1 MKLTPEQDAILAID
15 ANLKV
20 NAVAGSGKTTTIVA
34 YAKSR
39 PNDSK
44 ILYLAFNQTVKQE
57 AILRFQQA
65 GLYNVTVETAHSLAF
80 RYIVRRGGYQL
91 KNNGYSIPETVNV
104 LELQSS
110 MPIQRAYL
118 FAHHIDK
125 LLRFYCNSSV
135 KSADELDYFSLLSD
149 DKAKAFVKMNYSE
162 IVDYTRA
169 FIRKMNQ
176 AEIEIT
182 HDFYLKKF
190 QLVRPNLP
198 YDYIFFDEGQ
208 DASSVMLDIFLKQP
222 AKKMIVGDLHQQIY
236 SWRHAVNALEET
248 DFTTFPLTKSFRF
261 HSDIALLAESIL
273 EWKSYL
279 HIKDDLTIEGVGAT
293 DNKHQKIVLG
303 RTNLGLL
310 REAIRYIHD
319 PSLTGSIYFEGSI
332 HAYTHTEEGTSL
344 YDVVNLHLGKID
356 KIHSPMIKS
365 FENLESLE
373 EYAEETNDAQLKML
387 IELVRLYGAKI
398 FGVMKK
404 LKDRL
409 VAKED
414 KETADLLF
422 STVHRSKGLEYDEVY
437 LVEDFITEDEVK
449 RLSKNSDEL
458 QNLKI
463 VEEINLLYVAITR
476 AKHTIYIAENMLPK
490 DFPQLPHIKIMNPKV
505 RVNYLQ
511 EFYNIGRK

>member
-39 PNDSK
+39 PIDAK

-57 AILRFQQA
+57 AIHRFQTA
-65 GLYNVTVETAHSLAF
+65 GLNNVTVETAHSLAF

-91 KNNGYSIPETVNV
+91 KHNGYAIPEIVNI
-104 LELQSS
+104 LELSSS
-110 MPIQRAYL
+110 MPIQRAYI

-125 LLRFYCNSSV
+125 LLRLYCNSSV
-135 KSADELDYFSLLSD
+135 KSADDLDYQALLND
-149 DKAKAFVKMNYSE
+149 DKAKAFVNANYSE
-162 IVDYTRA
+162 IVDYTRT

-176 AEIEIT
+176 ADIEIT

-190 QLVRPNLP
+190 QLIKPNLP
-198 YDYIFFDEGQ
+198 FDYIFFDEGQ
-208 DASSVMLDIFLKQP
+208 DASSVMLDIFLQQP

-236 SWRHAVNALEET
+236 SWRHAVNALEST
-248 DFTTFPLTKSFRF
+248 DFKTFPLTQSFRF
-261 HSDIALLAESIL
+261 HADIALLAESIL

-279 HIKDDLTIEGVGAT
+279 HIKDDLTIKGIGT
-293 DNKHQKIVLG
+293 THNQHQKIVLG

-332 HAYTHTEEGTSL
+332 NAYTHTDEGTSL

-356 KIHSPMIKS
+356 KIHNPMIRS
-365 FENLESLE
+365 FESLEALE
-373 EYAEETNDAQLKML
+373 EYAEETNDAQLKMM

-414 KETADLLF
+414 KDTANLLF

-449 RLSKNSDEL
+449 RLAKNADSI
-458 QNLKI
+458 QTMKTI
-463 VEEINLLYVAITR
+463 EEINLLYVAITR
-476 AKHTIYIAENMLPK
+476 AKHTIYIADSTLPK
-490 DFPQLPHIKIMNPKV
+490 DFPQLPNIRIMNPKL

-511 EFYNIGRK
+511 EFYNLGRT

>member
-20 NAVAGSGKTTTIVA
+20 NAVAGSGKTTTIIA

-39 PNDSK
+39 PVDSR

-57 AILRFQQA
+57 AIARFHRE
-65 GLYNVTVETAHSLAF
+65 GLHNVTVETAHSLAF
-80 RYIVRRGGYQL
+80 RYIVRRCGYQI
-91 KNNGYSIPETVNV
+91 KNNGYSIPEMVNI

-125 LLRFYCNSSV
+125 LLRLYCNSSV
-135 KSADELDYFSLLSD
+135 KSADELDYRALLSD
-149 DKAKAFVKMNYSE
+149 DKAKAFVDANYNE
-162 IVDYTRA
+162 IVDYTRV

-190 QLVRPNLP
+190 QLVCPNLP

-208 DASSVMLDIFLKQP
+208 DASSVMLDIFMQQP

-236 SWRHAVNALEET
+236 SWRHAVNALEEA

-261 HSDIALLAESIL
+261 HADIALLAESIL

-279 HIKDDLTIEGVGAT
+279 HIKDDLLIEGVGKT
-293 DNKHQKIVLG
+293 ENKHQKIVLG

-332 HAYTHTEEGTSL
+332 NAYTHTEEGTSL
-344 YDVVNLHLGKID
+344 YDVVNLHLGKFD
-356 KIHSPMIKS
+356 KIHNPMIKS
-365 FENLESLE
+365 FTSLEMLE
-373 EYAEETNDAQLKML
+373 EYAEETNDTQLKML

-409 VAKED
+409 VSKEEKD
-414 KETADLLF
+414 TADLLF

-437 LVEDFITEDEVK
+437 LIEDFITEDEVK
-449 RLSKNSDEL
+449 RLAKNSDEL

-463 VEEINLLYVAITR
+463 IEEINLLYVAITR
-476 AKHTIYIAENMLPK
+476 AKHTIYISEIMLPK
-490 DFPQLPHIKIMNPKV
+490 DFPQLPHIRIMSPKV

-511 EFYNIGRK
+511 EFYNLGRS